1 MFSNLILRNSHR
13 SRKEN
18 GLFFS
23 SLVISIVAFYM
34 ILSISTQDVMLFL
47 QKMES
52 DAVDKL
58 LLLIPAFYGMTLGI
72 LFFLIYFACKY
83 QFERRRHEFGVYLM
97 LGMRRSKLFGML
109 LAEDF
114 LTSILAMLI
123 GLPVAV
129 VLSEIV
135 SLVTAKLVGMG
146 IIGHQFSLSWSAIE
160 WTLAGF
166 LAIKLTALL
175 ILSGRISRQEIGTL
189 LSQPTNRPKKQMPSV
204 IYGLAA
210 ICGSVM
216 LAVAYYMAIQGIAWT
231 KVSMMGLT
239 LLLGIV
245 GTMLLFYGMRALIA
259 LIVKKGKGNK
269 QLHVFTFR
277 QIQENVIHQST
288 SMAISSLLILAALC
302 CFGAGVG
309 IAGTNSLSS
318 GHVIDYTFE
327 DHTAEDSSQ
336 VLPNIKAALKENG
349 LENQFS
355 ELFEMRVGRIRTTED
370 YDNAYSMDAVM
381 DSLRSLPQSED
392 RDVLLNNLGYATY
405 PYLICLSDY
414 NRLLELSGK
423 PALQLGEKEAA
434 VYIDTEFTTV
444 SRTTMLNQV
453 LAGQPKVELDGS
465 PIHLTGEVQSV
476 NLVTD
481 RSITLSFALILPD
494 EAFLYYSQGMYDMQS
509 FLRKLDGIKSGDY
522 LILAGS
528 IPNTLPDD
536 IYEQILERVGD
547 RNINCVVDATGD
559 LLKNVLKYKPFLIK
573 PNHHELGDLFSV
585 QIKSDDDIVKYS
597 KKLQE
602 MGAKNVL
609 VSMAKD
615 GAMLTDENGSVHK
628 IGNAK
633 GKLINSVGC
642 GDSMVAGFTAGYIK
656 TADYSY
662 ALRLGSACGNATA
675 FSEKLATREE
685 IERVFN
691 AEYK

>member
-1 MFSNLILRNSHR
+1 MFSNLILRNSRR

-239 LLLGIV
+239 LLLGII
-245 GTMLLFYGMRALIA
+245 GTMLLFYG
-259 LIVKKGKGNK
+259 
-269 QLHVFTFR
+269 
-277 QIQENVIHQST
+277 
-288 SMAISSLLILAALC
+288 ILAALC

-309 IAGTNSLSS
+309 IAGTNNLSS

-336 VLPNIKAALKENG
+336 VLPNIKAVLKENS

-414 NRLLELSGK
+414 NRLLELSGN

-453 LAGQPKVELDGS
+453 LAGHTKVELDGS
-465 PIHLTGEVQSV
+465 PIQLTGEVQSV

-481 RSITLSFALILPD
+481 RSITLSMRCSVNRLWMEIAL
-494 EAFLYYSQGMYDMQS
+494 
-509 FLRKLDGIKSGDY
+509 
-522 LILAGS
+522 
-528 IPNTLPDD
+528 
-536 IYEQILERVGD
+536 
-547 RNINCVVDATGD
+547 
-559 LLKNVLKYKPFLIK
+559 
-573 PNHHELGDLFSV
+573 
-585 QIKSDDDIVKYS
+585 
-597 KKLQE
+597 
-602 MGAKNVL
+602 
-609 VSMAKD
+609 
-615 GAMLTDENGSVHK
+615 
-628 IGNAK
+628 
-633 GKLINSVGC
+633 
-642 GDSMVAGFTAGYIK
+642 
-656 TADYSY
+656 
-662 ALRLGSACGNATA
+662 
-675 FSEKLATREE
+675 
-685 IERVFN
+685 
-691 AEYK
+691 